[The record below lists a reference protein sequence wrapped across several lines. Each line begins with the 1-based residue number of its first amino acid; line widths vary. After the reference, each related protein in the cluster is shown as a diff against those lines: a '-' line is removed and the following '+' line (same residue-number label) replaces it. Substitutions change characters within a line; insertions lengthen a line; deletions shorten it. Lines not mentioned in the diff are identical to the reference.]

1 MSRPGSRAQ
10 PGKGATRRQVA
21 GHGGEPRKIEHGGE
35 SRNSGHSVTTRRV
48 LAAVLALAL
57 LAVAT
62 AASAQFGFFRG
73 YRLWGR
79 ADLPYD
85 GRLHFVRLRWTGG
98 TYGTRP
104 QGMGVN
110 FWLHEFPD
118 AEANMMSV
126 VGEYTAADART
137 DGSLALALDDPEL
150 FKHPIAMMWEP
161 GFWIMTD
168 AQAASLRA
176 YMLKGGFVIFNDF
189 ETRQWENFEAQ
200 LRRVLPGAQLM
211 TLDAGHPIFNVFFRI
226 GKIDTPNPYNHHL
239 RGMTPEYFGVFED
252 NDRNRRLMA
261 VVAYNTNL
269 GEYWWLAGRGLLPI
283 EAENTG
289 FQIGVNFMLYG
300 LTH

>member
-1 MSRPGSRAQ
+1 M
-10 PGKGATRRQVA
+10 
-21 GHGGEPRKIEHGGE
+21 
-35 SRNSGHSVTTRRV
+35 
-48 LAAVLALAL
+48 LAAVVAVVL
-57 LAVAT
+57 LACAT

-176 YMLKGGFVIFNDF
+176 YMLKGGFVIFND
-189 ETRQWENFEAQ
+189 
-200 LRRVLPGAQLM
+200 LSLI
-211 TLDAGHPIFNVFFRI
+211 HI
-226 GKIDTPNPYNHHL
+226 
-239 RGMTPEYFGVFED
+239 
-252 NDRNRRLMA
+252 
-261 VVAYNTNL
+261 
-269 GEYWWLAGRGLLPI
+269 
-283 EAENTG
+283 
-289 FQIGVNFMLYG
+289 
-300 LTH
+300 

>member
-1 MSRPGSRAQ
+1 M
-10 PGKGATRRQVA
+10 
-21 GHGGEPRKIEHGGE
+21 
-35 SRNSGHSVTTRRV
+35 TTRSTARRAIAATV
-48 LAAVLALAL
+48 ALAVLAV
-57 LAVAT
+57 AV

-79 ADLPYD
+79 SDLPYD

-211 TLDAGHPIFNVFFRI
+211 TLDAGHPIFNLFFRV
-226 GKIDTPNPYNHHL
+226 GRIDTPNPFNHHL

-252 NDRNRRLMA
+252 NDPNGRMMA

-283 EAENTG
+283 EAENAG

>member
-1 MSRPGSRAQ
+1 M
-10 PGKGATRRQVA
+10 
-21 GHGGEPRKIEHGGE
+21 
-35 SRNSGHSVTTRRV
+35 TTRRV
-48 LAAVLALAL
+48 IAAVVALAVLA
-57 LAVAT
+57 VAA

-118 AEANMMSV
+118 AEANMMAV
-126 VGEYTAADART
+126 VDEYTAADART

-176 YMLKGGFVIFNDF
+176 YMLKGASSSSTTSRPDSGRTSRPSSGGCCPD
-189 ETRQWENFEAQ
+189 
-200 LRRVLPGAQLM
+200 AQLM

-226 GKIDTPNPYNHHL
+226 GKIDTPNPFNHHL

-252 NDRNRRLMA
+252 NDPNGRMMA
-261 VVAYNTNL
+261 IVAYNTNL

-289 FQIGVNFMLYG
+289 FQVGINFMLYG